1 MNRARS
7 VPEVPT
13 FWRQRSLAFRV
24 GLRLA
29 AALVLVLLPWPGFA
43 RGFGELA
50 SSIANAWTAPW
61 LSSGTLLSMR
71 PEGPSDS
78 WNAVLTVGRADG
90 VYHEL
95 LWDLRRT
102 PYLPMA
108 VFTALVAAIPFGRL
122 KRRLLVLAIG
132 LAALQLLPGLR
143 LLLLVS
149 ADTPGR
155 LVELPHLVQSAV
167 LVACGA
173 FVFPPGMA
181 YVVPSALWVGL
192 MWLFEREALV
202 SGARSLAGGHDET
215 SSHATELA
223 PASVGHG
230 VVVHRASKRS
240 KTRPMRA
247 PRPRRS
253 KKR

>member
-1 MNRARS
+1 VA
-7 VPEVPT
+7 ELAT
-13 FWRQRSLAFRV
+13 FWQRRSLAFRMGV
-24 GLRLA
+24 RFG
-29 AALVLVLLPWPGFA
+29 AALVVVLLPWPGLA
-43 RGFGELA
+43 HGFGELA
-50 SSIANAWTAPW
+50 SSVANAWTAPW
-61 LSSGTLLSMR
+61 LSSSTLLSVR
-71 PEGPSDS
+71 AEGPPDS
-78 WNAVLTVGRADG
+78 WNAVLSVGRVDG

-108 VFTALVAAIPFGRL
+108 VFTALVAAIPFGRP

-132 LAALQLLPGLR
+132 LAALQILPGLR

-155 LVELPHLVQSAV
+155 LVALPRLVQSAV

-202 SGARSLAGGHDET
+202 TGARSLTLERDEASPGVGALTQT
-215 SSHATELA
+215 S
-223 PASVGHG
+223 PAHG
-230 VVVHRASKRS
+230 VVVHRASKRV
-240 KTRPMRA
+240 KTRP
-247 PRPRRS
+247 PRQRHR